1 MEGKD
6 KFEKLIISYLLGE
19 LNEQDETSVLE
30 RINSDKQ
37 SRQLFEELRKTVAL
51 VGLKNTSDKV
61 DIDKEWSSFEEAR
74 LRKEHPAIFMNEAE
88 RFGNEVI
95 REVNLKRKNR
105 IFRTI
110 AFTAVAASVI
120 LAIGWGWSLLHQQ
133 AKLQPGLATTS
144 STPEEKKPVVKRITR
159 HLKNNSATAKQFFLQ
174 DGSEVML
181 AANSEL
187 ILHEPFDSDRRDI
200 RLKGSAYF
208 KVAKDKSKPFT
219 VFSEGIS
226 TTALGT
232 RFTVTAFENSN
243 RIRVTL
249 HEGKVV
255 VKGVEQLQGKVKKDY
270 YLAPGQEFVFD
281 KKKPATLAARVINA
295 ASLPERERNTIQGYD
310 RNDLAKDH
318 PSIPRFGKGSWYM
331 FNNQSLGHVFEQLQN
346 MYKTEIVYNKEE
358 IAKIYFIGT
367 FSKTDS
373 LEGVLRQIV
382 LVNSLKLTKENN
394 RFIITK

>member
-19 LNEQDETSVLE
+19 LNEEDESIVLE
-30 RINSDKQ
+30 QINSDKQ
-37 SRQLFEELRKTVAL
+37 SRQLFEELRKTVTIVEL
-51 VGLKNTSDKV
+51 RNTIDKV

-74 LRKEHPAIFMNEAE
+74 IRKEHPAIFSNEAE

-95 REVNLKRKNR
+95 REVNLKRENR

-110 AFTAVAASVI
+110 AFTAIAASVM
-120 LAIGWGWSLLHQQ
+120 LAIGWGWSLLHQKAPVQ
-133 AKLQPGLATTS
+133 SELATSKT
-144 STPEEKKPVVKRITR
+144 TEEAKPVVARITR
-159 HLKNNSATAKQFFLQ
+159 HLKNTSATAKQFVLQ

-187 ILHEPFDSDRRDI
+187 ILPEPFDSDKRDI

-232 RFTVTAFENSN
+232 RFTVTAFESSN

-255 VKGVEQLQGKVKKDY
+255 VKGVEQLKGKVKKDY

-281 KKKPATLAARVINA
+281 KNRPAALAAKVINA
-295 ASLPERERNTIQGYD
+295 ASLPERERNTIEGYD
-310 RNDLAKDH
+310 RNEIAKDH
-318 PSIPRFGKGSWYM
+318 PSIPKFNKGSWYM
-331 FNNQSLGHVFEQLQN
+331 FNNQSLGHVFDQLQN
-346 MYKTEIVYNKEE
+346 MYKTEIIYNKEDV
-358 IAKIYFIGT
+358 AKLYFIGT

-373 LEGVLRQIV
+373 LEGVLRQI
-382 LVNSLKLTKENN
+382 LLLNNLKLTKENN